1 MQSCPIVCINE
12 PDTHSTSTEILQTSP
27 ESTLEKPKGT
37 ATATVHSGSNNSS
50 CITINAATTTPTT
63 TTAAVTAPATA
74 TATAA
79 TTSSTA
85 GVTKITIT
93 SDNSQSSSSNGSG
106 NKSNIVLNSYGNN
119 NSSIS
124 SNNNN
129 SLISITSLNSCSDL
143 SSGSTA
149 TLALS
154 SSGGGSSSRPHINK
168 NNSSSSPSG
177 GNGSDTSSA
186 NFQERFDFENWKS
199 IITDFS
205 CFNSLYRYWNHYSG
219 NGSSGSNTSGN
230 NCSGSS
236 GGGSSSSNTLRG
248 EDADEGNG
256 LGNSFYTH
264 NILGYTFGYPFGL
277 KEDVDADSS
286 SGSNNGGGGGGGVGV
301 GHALRK
307 LQGSSSSS
315 SGETPLQKH
324 YRQQQKKKMP
334 VFRGRRAWCGC
345 FKDDEPPEICVVEGN
360 FTLQTL
366 TPTQPMPSGDELDT
380 KFAELV
386 EELDLTAP
394 NKAAMLSLP
403 AQKKWQIYCSRKLPL
418 ETTDGPGGAAAI
430 TQPPTAE
437 HYIERLK
444 DLVVH
449 VSLSPEDSPS
459 HELSSR
465 LDNHAAFVD
474 ALKTALRTSTHS
486 FVLRFVELDGLPA
499 LLDLLLQLDIRA
511 ANSSLHNSLIGCIK
525 ALMNNSMGR
534 AHVLAHPTAI
544 DTIARSLASDNIRTK
559 ISALEI
565 LGAVCLVPGG
575 HRKVLQAMLH
585 FQEYATERTRFQ
597 SIVNDLDRST
607 YAYRDNLNLKTALM
621 SFVNAVLNYGPGQEN
636 LEFRL
641 HLRYEFLMLG
651 IQPVI
656 DKLRTHENET
666 LDRHLDFFEMVRTE
680 DEKEFARRFNEEH
693 VDTKSAGSMFELLR
707 RKLSH
712 SPAYP
717 HMLSLLQHMLLL
729 PYTGHST
736 EHWLL
741 IDRVVQQVVL
751 QVEQRPSS
759 DLISDSDEPGKQLK
773 LTNGEQQSPVHD
785 PDVAPLQIDVGKLV
799 RLLVKEEQLTQ
810 ARKRAD
816 ELERENFDVQSRLAK
831 KEQEL
836 DLRMQEKED
845 LETGLARM
853 RERLEKES
861 AQHSQAV
868 QRAQTAEMKAEDLQH
883 RLQTEQQERA
893 RLERLVTE
901 GSIPDDQKV
910 AGLTGCNGAVSPP
923 PPPPPMLKTAPPP
936 PPPMAPAMLPPP
948 PPPCPGAPPPPP
960 SMAPAMAPVAAKV
973 ELPKKNVPQ
982 PANPLKSFNWS
993 KLPDAKLQ
1001 GTVWSELDESKLY
1014 NNMELESIDKLFSA
1028 YQKNGVSTTD
1038 GSYEDLRV
1046 TGKNKQK
1053 VLSVIDGRRAQNCTI
1068 LLSKLKMSDMD
1079 ISKAILSMDSNE
1091 QLALDMVEQLL
1102 KFTPS
1107 AEERALL
1114 DEHSEDI
1121 ESLARADRFLYE
1133 ISKIPHYEQRLKSL
1147 HYKKRFMLTVNDLIP
1162 RITSVMEASREVA
1175 RSRRL
1180 RKLLELVLAL
1190 GNYMNRGARGNA
1202 SGFRLASLN
1211 RLADTKSSAA
1221 KGTTLLHYLV
1231 QVIEKKFKDLL
1242 KLEDDIPHVREASKV
1257 SLGEMDKDIQM
1268 LRTGLADVAREIEF
1282 HRSSGPAQQ
1291 GDRFL
1296 PVMREFHAQASVRFA
1311 ELEDKFQD
1319 MKTRFDRAVR
1329 LFGEDG
1335 SVLQPDEFFGIFDS
1349 FLASFAEARNDNESF
1364 RRRQEEEE
1372 KRAKQEA
1379 ELKKRTIER
1388 KSKSGL
1394 MSSVARNLGLKSAH
1408 NGSSATGSCDSGGK
1422 GDNKGEFDDLISAL
1436 RTGDV
1441 FGEDMAKFKRSRKAR
1456 VLNGSASGSG
1466 QTSPPRHGSLQRE
1479 ESGRER
1485 ERTVRR
1491 Q

>member
-1 MQSCPIVCINE
+1 MSGKNQMSVLMDKINTTLQSCPIVCINE
-12 PDTHSTSTEILQTSP
+12 PDGKEILQSSA
-27 ESTLEKPKGT
+27 ESTLEKPKEVTSSGT
-37 ATATVHSGSNNSS
+37 SVTSLNGNCIAINGGVGEAT
-50 CITINAATTTPTT
+50 
-63 TTAAVTAPATA
+63 
-74 TATAA
+74 A
-79 TTSSTA
+79 TTSSAA

-93 SDNSQSSSSNGSG
+93 SDNSSSN
-106 NKSNIVLNSYGNN
+106 
-119 NSSIS
+119 S
-124 SNNNN
+124 SNNTATIDCYKN
-129 SLISITSLNSCSDL
+129 SSSLVSITSLNSCSSSDL
-143 SSGSTA
+143 SRGSTA
-149 TLALS
+149 TLPIGS
-154 SSGGGSSSRPHINK
+154 ISSGNNVSSHPL
-168 NNSSSSPSG
+168 NSSNSLNN
-177 GNGSDTSSA
+177 NGSDTSSN
-186 NFQERFDFENWKS
+186 NFQERFDFEHWKGLLS
-199 IITDFS
+199 DYN
-205 CFNSLYRYWNHYSG
+205 CFHGLYRYWNQYSG
-219 NGSSGSNTSGN
+219 RSAANSNSNISNGSQQQQQQQSLQSQSQ
-230 NCSGSS
+230 SQS
-236 GGGSSSSNTLRG
+236 
-248 EDADEGNG
+248 EHENG
-256 LGNSFYTH
+256 LGSGVGSFYTH

-277 KEDVDADSS
+277 KEDLDGNCSS
-286 SGSNNGGGGGGGVGV
+286 SNCHGSNSSNTHSLG
-301 GHALRK
+301 LRK
-307 LQGSSSSS
+307 WLSGSASSN
-315 SGETPLQKH
+315 ETPLQKH
-324 YRQQQKKKMP
+324 YRHQQKKKMP
-334 VFRGRRAWCGC
+334 GFRGRRVWCGC
-345 FKDDEPPEICVVEGN
+345 FKDDEPPEICVVEGA

-366 TPTQPMPSGDELDT
+366 TPTQPMPSVDELDT

-394 NKAAMLSLP
+394 NKEAMLSLP

-418 ETTDGPGGAAAI
+418 DAGDGPDAAAI

-444 DLVVH
+444 ELVVH

-459 HELSSR
+459 HESAGNGNR
-465 LDNHAAFVD
+465 LDGHAAFVD
-474 ALKTALRTSTHS
+474 ALKTSLRTSTHS

-499 LLDLLLQLDIRA
+499 LLDLLLQLDIRV
-511 ANSSLHNSLIGCIK
+511 ANSPLHTSLIGCIK

-544 DTIARSLASDNIRTK
+544 DTIARSLVADNIRTK
-559 ISALEI
+559 IAALEI

-575 HRKVLQAMLH
+575 HRKVLQAMLY
-585 FQEYATERTRFQ
+585 FQEFATERTRFQ

-607 YAYRDNLNLKTALM
+607 YGYRDNVNLKTALM

-636 LEFRL
+636 LDFRL

-666 LDRHLDFFEMVRTE
+666 LDRHLDFFEMVRAE
-680 DEKEFARRFNEEH
+680 DEKEFARRFKEEH

-729 PYTGHST
+729 PYTTGHCT

-741 IDRVVQQVVL
+741 IDRVVQQIVL
-751 QVEQRPSS
+751 QVEQRPNS
-759 DLISDSDEPGKQLK
+759 DLIPDPDDAEKQLK
-773 LTNGEQQSPVHD
+773 LAADTPVHD
-785 PDVAPLQIDVGKLV
+785 PDVAPLQIDVAKLV

-883 RLQTEQQERA
+883 RLLSEQQERS

-923 PPPPPMLKTAPPP
+923 PAPPMLKTIPPP
-936 PPPMAPAMLPPP
+936 PPPMAPSMMMPPP

-960 SMAPAMAPVAAKV
+960 SMAQTMAPAPPKV
-973 ELPKKNVPQ
+973 DLPKKNVPQ
-982 PANPLKSFNWS
+982 PTNPLKSFNWS

-1028 YQKNGVSTTD
+1028 YQKNGVSATD

-1046 TGKNKQK
+1046 TGKATKQK

-1068 LLSKLKMSDMD
+1068 LLSKLKMSDME

-1091 QLALDMVEQLL
+1091 QLQLDMVEQLL

-1147 HYKKRFMLTVNDLIP
+1147 HYKKRFMLTINDLIP

-1231 QVIEKKFKDLL
+1231 QVIERKFKDLL

-1349 FLASFAEARNDNESF
+1349 FLGAFAEARHDNESF

-1388 KSKSGL
+1388 KNKTGL
-1394 MSSVARNLGLKSAH
+1394 MSSVARNLGLKSGSP
-1408 NGSSATGSCDSGGK
+1408 NGGGPDSPAK
-1422 GDNKGEFDDLISAL
+1422 SVDNKGEFDDLISAL

-1456 VLNGSASGSG
+1456 VLNGGSG
-1466 QTSPPRHGSLQRE
+1466 ATSTTGHTSPPRHGSLQRE
-1479 ESGRER
+1479 DSSGRER

>member
-1 MQSCPIVCINE
+1 MQIAVQVEVKRPPRKNKTLQSCPIVCINE
-12 PDTHSTSTEILQTSP
+12 PDTHSANTEILQTSA
-27 ESTLEKPKGT
+27 ESTLEKACKAAPSGGASTSVTSLNGSCIAINGGIGEEATET
-37 ATATVHSGSNNSS
+37 ATA
-50 CITINAATTTPTT
+50 NAS
-63 TTAAVTAPATA
+63 
-74 TATAA
+74 A
-79 TTSSTA
+79 TTSTAA

-93 SDNSQSSSSNGSG
+93 SDSGKGSAKAKANTASSSDGY
-106 NKSNIVLNSYGNN
+106 K
-119 NSSIS
+119 NSS
-124 SNNNN
+124 
-129 SLISITSLNSCSDL
+129 LVSITSLNSCSDL
-143 SSGSTA
+143 SLSQSQGSTA
-149 TLALS
+149 TLPISSASCSSNNVSSHPLS
-154 SSGGGSSSRPHINK
+154 N
-168 NNSSSSPSG
+168 NNS
-177 GNGSDTSSA
+177 GSDTSSN
-186 NFQERFDFENWKS
+186 NFQERFDFEHWKGLLS
-199 IITDFS
+199 DYN
-205 CFNSLYRYWNHYSG
+205 CFHGLYRYWNQY
-219 NGSSGSNTSGN
+219 NGR
-230 NCSGSS
+230 
-236 GGGSSSSNTLRG
+236 SSSSSANDINSAS
-248 EDADEGNG
+248 EQQQSQSNHENG
-256 LGNSFYTH
+256 LGSGAGSFYTH

-277 KEDVDADSS
+277 KEDLDGGGSGNCNS
-286 SGSNNGGGGGGGVGV
+286 NCHGGGSNTNSLGLRKWLSGST
-301 GHALRK
+301 
-307 LQGSSSSS
+307 SSN
-315 SGETPLQKH
+315 ETPLQKH
-324 YRQQQKKKMP
+324 YRHQQKKKMP
-334 VFRGRRAWCGC
+334 GFRGRRVWCGC
-345 FKDDEPPEICVVEGN
+345 FKDDEPPEICVVEGA

-366 TPTQPMPSGDELDT
+366 TPTQPMPSVDELDT

-394 NKAAMLSLP
+394 NKEAMLSLP

-418 ETTDGPGGAAAI
+418 DAADGPDATAI

-444 DLVVH
+444 ELVVH
-449 VSLSPEDSPS
+449 ISLSPEDSPS
-459 HELSSR
+459 HELGNR
-465 LDNHAAFVD
+465 LDGHAAFVD

-499 LLDLLLQLDIRA
+499 LLDLLLQLDIRV
-511 ANSSLHNSLIGCIK
+511 ANSPLHTSLIGCIK

-544 DTIARSLASDNIRTK
+544 DTIARSLAADNIRTK
-559 ISALEI
+559 IAALEI

-585 FQEYATERTRFQ
+585 FQEFATERTRFQ

-607 YAYRDNLNLKTALM
+607 YAYRDNVNLKTALM

-666 LDRHLDFFEMVRTE
+666 LDRHLDFFEMVRAE
-680 DEKEFARRFNEEH
+680 DEKEFARRFKEEH

-729 PYTGHST
+729 PYTGHCT

-741 IDRVVQQVVL
+741 IDRVVQQIVL
-751 QVEQRPSS
+751 QVEQRPNS
-759 DLISDSDEPGKQLK
+759 DLIVDPDEPEKQLK
-773 LTNGEQQSPVHD
+773 LAAESPVHD
-785 PDVAPLQIDVGKLV
+785 PDVAPLQIDVAKLV

-868 QRAQTAEMKAEDLQH
+868 QRAQTAEMRAEDLQH
-883 RLQTEQQERA
+883 RLISEQQERA

-923 PPPPPMLKTAPPP
+923 PAPPMLKAIPPP
-936 PPPMAPAMLPPP
+936 PPPMAPSMMPPP

-960 SMAPAMAPVAAKV
+960 SMAQTMAPAPPKV
-973 ELPKKNVPQ
+973 DLPKKNVPQ
-982 PANPLKSFNWS
+982 PTNPLKSFNWS

-1028 YQKNGVSTTD
+1028 YQKNGVSATD

-1046 TGKNKQK
+1046 TGKAAKQK

-1068 LLSKLKMSDMD
+1068 LLSKLKMSDME

-1091 QLALDMVEQLL
+1091 QLQLDMVEQLL

-1147 HYKKRFMLTVNDLIP
+1147 HYKKRFMLTINDLVP

-1231 QVIEKKFKDLL
+1231 QVIERKFKDLL

-1349 FLASFAEARNDNESF
+1349 FLAAFAEARHDNESF

-1388 KSKSGL
+1388 KNKTGL
-1394 MSSVARNLGLKSAH
+1394 MSSVARNLGLKS
-1408 NGSSATGSCDSGGK
+1408 GSSNGDPDSPAKGGG

-1456 VLNGSASGSG
+1456 VLNGGGSSTG
-1466 QTSPPRHGSLQRE
+1466 HTPPPRHGSLQRE

>member
-1 MQSCPIVCINE
+1 MSSKNQMSVFMEKINTTLQSCPIVCINE
-12 PDTHSTSTEILQTSP
+12 PDTHSASTDTEILQTTP
-27 ESTLEKPKGT
+27 ESTLEKPKSGT
-37 ATATVHSGSNNSS
+37 TVNGN
-50 CITINAATTTPTT
+50 CITINGGVGLP
-63 TTAAVTAPATA
+63 VEPSPA
-74 TATAA
+74 
-79 TTSSTA
+79 SSSGV

-93 SDNSQSSSSNGSG
+93 SDNNNTNSNTSG
-106 NKSNIVLNSYGNN
+106 GNTKSYNSNSKN
-119 NSSIS
+119 NSS
-124 SNNNN
+124 
-129 SLISITSLNSCSDL
+129 LVSITSLNSCSDL
-143 SSGSTA
+143 SQASTA
-149 TLALS
+149 TLAITGSANSGNGTTIINSHPLNTGSQS
-154 SSGGGSSSRPHINK
+154 SNTISSTSNIIN
-168 NNSSSSPSG
+168 G
-177 GNGSDTSSA
+177 GSDTSSN
-186 NFQERFDFENWKS
+186 NFQERFDFEHWKGLLS
-199 IITDFS
+199 DYN
-205 CFNSLYRYWNHYSG
+205 CFHGLYRYWNQYSG
-219 NGSSGSNTSGN
+219 RHGHGHGHTSDNCNSNSGSNDNINPNQHQQPQTHSQ
-230 NCSGSS
+230 SDH
-236 GGGSSSSNTLRG
+236 
-248 EDADEGNG
+248 ENG
-256 LGNSFYTH
+256 LGSGAGSFYTH

-277 KEDVDADSS
+277 KEDIDNNNGS
-286 SGSNNGGGGGGGVGV
+286 SGRNSNCNSNTNSLGFRKSLSSLAGGGGGG
-301 GHALRK
+301 
-307 LQGSSSSS
+307 S

-345 FKDDEPPEICVVEGN
+345 FKDDEPPEICVVEGA
-360 FTLQTL
+360 LQTL
-366 TPTQPMPSGDELDT
+366 TPTMPSVDELDS

-394 NKAAMLSLP
+394 NKEAMLSLP

-418 ETTDGPGGAAAI
+418 ETGEGPDAVAVM
-430 TQPPTAE
+430 QPPTAE
-437 HYIERLK
+437 YYIEKLK
-444 DLVVH
+444 ELH
-449 VSLSPEDSPS
+449 ISPEDSPS
-459 HELSSR
+459 HELGNR
-465 LDNHAAFVD
+465 LDGHAAFVD

-499 LLDLLLQLDIRA
+499 LLNLLRQLDIRVT
-511 ANSSLHNSLIGCIK
+511 NSMLHTSLIGCIK

-544 DTIARSLASDNIRTK
+544 DTIARSLVADNIRTK
-559 ISALEI
+559 IAALEI

-575 HRKVLQAMLH
+575 HRKVLQAMLT
-585 FQEYATERTRFQ
+585 FQEFAAERTRFQ

-607 YAYRDNLNLKTALM
+607 YGYRDNVNLKTALM

-666 LDRHLDFFEMVRTE
+666 LDRHLDFFEMVRAE

-717 HMLSLLQHMLLL
+717 HMLSMLQHMLLL
-729 PYTGHST
+729 PYTGHCT

-741 IDRVVQQVVL
+741 FDRVVQQIVL
-751 QVEQRPSS
+751 QVEQRPNS
-759 DLISDSDEPGKQLK
+759 DLIPDPDDPTKQLK
-773 LTNGEQQSPVHD
+773 LSAESPIHD
-785 PDVAPLQIDVGKLV
+785 PDVAPLQIDVSKLV

-883 RLQTEQQERA
+883 RLHSEQQERA

-923 PPPPPMLKTAPPP
+923 PPPPMLKAMPPP

-960 SMAPAMAPVAAKV
+960 SMAPTMAPAPPKV
-973 ELPKKNVPQ
+973 EMPKKNVPQ
-982 PANPLKSFNWS
+982 PTNPLKSFNWS

-1046 TGKNKQK
+1046 TGQKPKQK

-1068 LLSKLKMSDMD
+1068 LLSKLKMSDME

-1231 QVIEKKFKDLL
+1231 QVIERKFKDLL

-1349 FLASFAEARNDNESF
+1349 FLGSFAEARHDNESL

-1388 KSKSGL
+1388 KNKTGL
-1394 MSSVARNLGLKSAH
+1394 MSSVAKNLGLKS
-1408 NGSSATGSCDSGGK
+1408 GSSSGDSPGK
-1422 GDNKGEFDDLISAL
+1422 GDNKAGEFDDLISAL

-1456 VLNGSASGSG
+1456 VLNGGSGSTG
-1466 QTSPPRHGSLQRE
+1466 NTSPPRHGSLQRE

>member
-1 MQSCPIVCINE
+1 
-12 PDTHSTSTEILQTSP
+12 
-27 ESTLEKPKGT
+27 
-37 ATATVHSGSNNSS
+37 
-50 CITINAATTTPTT
+50 
-63 TTAAVTAPATA
+63 
-74 TATAA
+74 
-79 TTSSTA
+79 
-85 GVTKITIT
+85 
-93 SDNSQSSSSNGSG
+93 
-106 NKSNIVLNSYGNN
+106 
-119 NSSIS
+119 
-124 SNNNN
+124 
-129 SLISITSLNSCSDL
+129 
-143 SSGSTA
+143 
-149 TLALS
+149 
-154 SSGGGSSSRPHINK
+154 
-168 NNSSSSPSG
+168 
-177 GNGSDTSSA
+177 
-186 NFQERFDFENWKS
+186 
-199 IITDFS
+199 
-205 CFNSLYRYWNHYSG
+205 
-219 NGSSGSNTSGN
+219 
-230 NCSGSS
+230 
-236 GGGSSSSNTLRG
+236 
-248 EDADEGNG
+248 
-256 LGNSFYTH
+256 
-264 NILGYTFGYPFGL
+264 
-277 KEDVDADSS
+277 
-286 SGSNNGGGGGGGVGV
+286 
-301 GHALRK
+301 
-307 LQGSSSSS
+307 
-315 SGETPLQKH
+315 
-324 YRQQQKKKMP
+324 MP
-334 VFRGRRAWCGC
+334 VFRGRRGWCGC
-345 FKDDEPPEICVVEGN
+345 FKDDEPPEICVVEGA

-366 TPTQPMPSGDELDT
+366 TPTQPMPAVDELDT

-394 NKAAMLSLP
+394 NKEAMLSLP
-403 AQKKWQIYCSRKLPL
+403 AQKKWQIYCSRKLPPDAN
-418 ETTDGPGGAAAI
+418 DGPDAAAI

-444 DLVVH
+444 ELVVH

-459 HELSSR
+459 HELSTR

-486 FVLRFVELDGLPA
+486 FVLRFVELEGLPA
-499 LLDLLLQLDIRA
+499 LLNLLLQLDIRV
-511 ANSSLHNSLIGCIK
+511 ANSSLHTSLIGCIK

-544 DTIARSLASDNIRTK
+544 DTIARSLAADNIRTK
-559 ISALEI
+559 IAALEI

-575 HRKVLQAMLH
+575 HRKVLQAMLN
-585 FQEYATERTRFQ
+585 FQEFATERTRFQ

-607 YAYRDNLNLKTALM
+607 YAYRDNVNLKTALM

-666 LDRHLDFFEMVRTE
+666 LDRHLDFFEMVRAE

-729 PYTGHST
+729 PYTGHCT

-741 IDRVVQQVVL
+741 IDRVVQQIVL

-759 DLISDSDEPGKQLK
+759 DLISDSDDPDKQLK
-773 LTNGEQQSPVHD
+773 LASESPVHD
-785 PDVAPLQIDVGKLV
+785 PDVAPLQIDVNKLV
-799 RLLVKEEQLTQ
+799 RLLVKEEQLTL

-816 ELERENFDVQSRLAK
+816 ELERENFDIQSRLAK

-861 AQHSQAV
+861 TQHSQAV
-868 QRAQTAEMKAEDLQH
+868 QRAQHAEMKAEDLQH
-883 RLQTEQQERA
+883 RLHSEQQERA

-923 PPPPPMLKTAPPP
+923 PPPPPMLNAVPPP
-936 PPPMAPAMLPPP
+936 PPPMAPTMLPPP

-960 SMAPAMAPVAAKV
+960 SMAPALAAAPAKA

-1079 ISKAILSMDSNE
+1079 ISKAILSMDCNE

-1268 LRTGLADVAREIEF
+1268 LRTGLGDVAREIEF

-1335 SVLQPDEFFGIFDS
+1335 SVLQPDEFFGIFDT
-1349 FLASFAEARNDNESF
+1349 FLAQFAEARNDNESF

-1388 KSKSGL
+1388 KNKTGL
-1394 MSSVARNLGLKSAH
+1394 MSSVARNLGLKS
-1408 NGSSATGSCDSGGK
+1408 SSGGGGGGGNSNGGANGDANTK

-1456 VLNGSASGSG
+1456 VLNGNANG

-1485 ERTVRR
+1485 ERERTVRR